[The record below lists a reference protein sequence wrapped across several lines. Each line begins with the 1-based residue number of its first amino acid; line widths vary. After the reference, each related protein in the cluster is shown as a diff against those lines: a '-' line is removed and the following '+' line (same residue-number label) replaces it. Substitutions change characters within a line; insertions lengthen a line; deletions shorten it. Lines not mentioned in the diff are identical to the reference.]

1 MTFSDLLIIV
11 VTFGSAALAVALPAL
26 GAPFQPYIPFF
37 LMIMLFLSF
46 LRIDFRALLHISSS
60 SLLRL
65 VGLTTVKLIILPGL
79 LYWLTLLS
87 LPEYSIPVLLLT
99 GVSTGVVGPFI
110 AGLVGAEM
118 VLVLRMV
125 IVTTLL
131 VPFTLPPLVKLL
143 AGAEVVVPLE
153 MMIRLLAGV
162 IFAPVLLV
170 LFLRRYF
177 PGVPER
183 IAARQYPVSLFMFAL
198 INFGVF
204 SKYSEFFFQN
214 PTEILLSIG
223 VAYTAAVIYYVT
235 GFALSP
241 GLSVPE
247 KMAAAVSF
255 GVMNNVLVIVFASR
269 FFGPLAPTLATMYMF
284 PFFTMIIPLR
294 MIGEKSRAGNVSRGE
309 LS

>member
-1 MTFSDLLIIV
+1 MTFADLLILV
-11 VTFGSAALAVALPAL
+11 VTFGSAAVAVALPVL
-26 GAPFQPYIPFF
+26 GTPFQPYIPFF

-46 LRIDFRALLHISSS
+46 LKIDFQALLNMSAS
-60 SLLRL
+60 SLVRL
-65 VGLTTVKLIILPGL
+65 VALTTVKLAALPAL
-79 LYWLTLLS
+79 LYWLTLLV
-87 LPEYSIPVLLLT
+87 LPEYAVPVLLLT

-110 AGLVGAEM
+110 AGLVGAE
-118 VLVLRMV
+118 VALVLRMV

-143 AGAEVVVPLE
+143 AGAEVVVPLG
-153 MMIRLLAGV
+153 MMVRLLVGV
-162 IFAPVLLV
+162 IFVPVLVV

-177 PGVPER
+177 PGVPEK

-204 SKYSEFFFQN
+204 SKYSEFFFQH
-214 PTEILLSIG
+214 PLEILLSIG
-223 VAYTAAVIYYVT
+223 VAYVAAVIYYVT

-247 KMAAAVSF
+247 KMATAVSF

-294 MIGEKSRAGNVSRGE
+294 MIGEKSRTKSNSRGE
-309 LS
+309 SS

>member
-1 MTFSDLLIIV
+1 MRLADLLILV
-11 VTFGSAALAVALPAL
+11 VTFGSAAVAVALPAL
-26 GAPFQPYIPFF
+26 GTPFQPYIPFF

-46 LRIDFRALLHISSS
+46 LRIDFRALLNLSTS

-65 VGLTTVKLIILPGL
+65 VALTTVKLVALPAL
-79 LYWLTLLS
+79 LYWLTLLV
-87 LPEYSIPVLLLT
+87 LPEYAVPVLLLT
-99 GVSTGVVGPFI
+99 GISTGVVGPFI

-118 VLVLRMV
+118 ALVLRMV

-131 VPFTLPPLVKLL
+131 VPFTLPPLVKVL
-143 AGAEVVVPLE
+143 AGADVVVPLG
-153 MMIRLLAGV
+153 MMIRLLVGV
-162 IFAPVLLV
+162 IFVPVLVV

-177 PGVPER
+177 PSVPEK

-204 SKYSEFFFQN
+204 SKYSEFFFQH
-214 PTEILLSIG
+214 PLEILLSIG
-223 VAYTAAVIYYVT
+223 VAYVAAVIYYVA

-247 KMAAAVSF
+247 KMAAGVSF

-294 MIGEKSRAGNVSRGE
+294 MIGEKSRTKSISRGE
-309 LS
+309 LP